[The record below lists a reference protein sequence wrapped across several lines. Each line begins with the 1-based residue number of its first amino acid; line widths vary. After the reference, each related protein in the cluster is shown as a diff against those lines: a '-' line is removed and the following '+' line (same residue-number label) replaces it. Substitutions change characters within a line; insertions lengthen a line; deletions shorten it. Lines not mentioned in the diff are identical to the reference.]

1 MRREK
6 ILTFMQRKSQPA
18 TRSCSNFLY
27 RNLPPPTKLKE
38 EVRKEMQFPS
48 PEDRSGQAVLRFRQ
62 TRPKPKA
69 PANVQVDEEE
79 LDRINVDYIRPTPP
93 EVATPLKTLH
103 HFPQLDK
110 SKNQWTSHLAD
121 ARKML

>member
-1 MRREK
+1 
-6 ILTFMQRKSQPA
+6 
-18 TRSCSNFLY
+18 
-27 RNLPPPTKLKE
+27 
-38 EVRKEMQFPS
+38 MQFPL
-48 PEDRSGQAVLRFRQ
+48 PEDRSGQAVLRFGQ

-79 LDRINVDYIRPTPP
+79 LDPIIAGHIRPTPP

-110 SKNQWTSHLAD
+110 SENQWSSHLAD
-121 ARKML
+121 ARKIS